1 MPVLRQFLTGFVDY
15 AGLFPPAELDM
26 QEAVRSY
33 AEYRDGDDNQ
43 LLGRFVV
50 PASRLGEF
58 TEPGA
63 KYLDRGEGSVPWCL
77 SVLVDG
83 DATFAR
89 KAMLEFTASHMENSP
104 LGHALCDAVEV
115 RAMDDIQITTL
126 AKSFSSPIRIFFEVA
141 PDERMERNLEL
152 VARNEGAAKIRMGG
166 TTPDAFPSAKSVVK
180 FIVACNRFRI
190 PFKATAGLHHAICGS
205 YPLTYKEGSGRAPMF
220 GFLNLFLA
228 AAFVR
233 KGLSEQQA
241 QQILEETNPAE
252 FSFLESGISWRGH
265 DLNRE
270 EIRMSRSQFFLSFG
284 SCSFKEPLDEAQ
296 RLGLI

>member
-26 QEAVRSY
+26 PEAVRSY
-33 AEYRDGDDNQ
+33 AEYREGDDHQ

-58 TEPGA
+58 SEAGA
-63 KYLDRGEGSVPWCL
+63 RHLDRGDKSVPWCL

-89 KAMLEFTASHMENSP
+89 KAMLEFTASHMQDSP

-115 RAMDDIQITTL
+115 RAMDDIQIMTL

-141 PDERMERNLEL
+141 SDERMERNLEL
-152 VARNEGAAKIRMGG
+152 VARNQGAAKIRMGG
-166 TTPDAFPSAKSVVK
+166 TSADAFPSAASVVK
-180 FIVACNRFRI
+180 FIATCNRLQI

-205 YPLTYKEGSGRAPMF
+205 YPLTYEANSGRGRMF

-228 AAFVR
+228 AAFTR
-233 KGLSEQQA
+233 KGLSEIEA
-241 QQILEETNPAE
+241 QRILEENNAAE
-252 FSFLESGISWRGH
+252 FVFRESGVTWRGH
-265 DLNRE
+265 HLTRDDL
-270 EIRMSRSQFFLSFG
+270 RMSRSHLFLSFG
-284 SCSFKEPLDEAQ
+284 SCSFREPVDEA
-296 RLGLI
+296 RALGLI